1 MHAVDVIVTLAVSC
15 KVCVGEREMHAVE
28 VIVTLAVSCK
38 MCVCER
44 ERDACSGCDSHS
56 SCLM

>member
-15 KVCVGEREMHAVE
+15 KVCVGER
-28 VIVTLAVSCK
+28 
-38 MCVCER
+38 
-44 ERDACSGCDSHS
+44 DACSGYDSHS

>member
-1 MHAVDVIVTLAVSC
+1 MHAVD
-15 KVCVGEREMHAVE
+15 

-56 SCLM
+56 SCLMQDVCM